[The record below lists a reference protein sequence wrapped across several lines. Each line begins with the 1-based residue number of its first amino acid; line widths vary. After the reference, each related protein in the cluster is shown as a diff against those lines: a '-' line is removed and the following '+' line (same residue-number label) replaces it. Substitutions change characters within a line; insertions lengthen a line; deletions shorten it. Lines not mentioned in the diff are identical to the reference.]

1 MNRKIYLDSR
11 GRTIAVPKN
20 QTRVV
25 QPADMELATI
35 QAELEKW
42 LNSQLLEIAQLYGRQ
57 PVVRARKEKEVR
69 RGAALLSE
77 LIHRLNR
84 QAKTGTVEQGAFL

>member
-1 MNRKIYLDSR
+1 MSRKIHVDSL
-11 GRTIAVPKN
+11 GRTIAVPIS

-25 QPADMELATI
+25 QPADMELTAIRT
-35 QAELEKW
+35 ELEKW

-57 PVVRARKEKEVR
+57 PLVRARKEREVR
-69 RGAALLSE
+69 RGAALLAD
-77 LIHRLNR
+77 LIHRINH